1 MERIVI
7 VAVSQNGIIGVNN
20 GIPWKHKADMK
31 RFKELTT
38 GNTII
43 MGRKTYQ
50 SIGRPLPNRRNIVIS
65 RTVVDQEGIETF
77 SSLEAA
83 LATVDG
89 KVYFI
94 GGQRI
99 YEEAMGLATKLDV
112 TIVPETIAHSDED
125 VQVACPWINPL
136 MFKVES
142 IVRDDINNLVH
153 VNYTRI

>member
-1 MERIVI
+1 MMERIVI

-38 GNTII
+38 GNTVI

-65 RTVVDQEGIETF
+65 RTTVDQEGIETF
-77 SSLEAA
+77 SSLDAA
-83 LATVDG
+83 LATAEG

-99 YEEAMGLATKLDV
+99 YEEALALATQLDV
-112 TIVPETIAHSDED
+112 TIVPETIPHSDED
-125 VQVACPWINPL
+125 VQVSCPWI
-136 MFKVES
+136 
-142 IVRDDINNLVH
+142 
-153 VNYTRI
+153 